1 MATGLVLSPSY
12 IAISAPALPREQS
25 KAGSVKLGQSP
36 APQPWRCLSGLV
48 VDTCIC
54 HPLGEELAKRL

>member
-1 MATGLVLSPSY
+1 MARGLVLSPSH

-48 VDTCIC
+48 VDTCI
-54 HPLGEELAKRL
+54 